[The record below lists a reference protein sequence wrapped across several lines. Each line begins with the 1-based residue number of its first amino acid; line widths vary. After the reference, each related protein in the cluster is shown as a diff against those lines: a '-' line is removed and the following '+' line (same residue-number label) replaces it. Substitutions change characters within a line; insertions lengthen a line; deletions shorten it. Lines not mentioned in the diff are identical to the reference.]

1 MIDETTFW
9 PELPE
14 EEEEDTGI
22 YFESDGINFTL
33 SEPEH
38 KATWLIRVIEA
49 ESSALGE
56 IQFVFCSDVYLLS
69 INKTYLQH
77 DTFTDIIT
85 FPYNFNPLS
94 GEIYISVERVAENAD
109 QYQVSFEEELSRVM
123 VHGVLHL
130 LGYEDH
136 TESLKQKM
144 RSKED
149 EYLGLR

>member
-1 MIDETTFW
+1 MMDETTFW

-14 EEEEDTGI
+14 EEASRTGI

-38 KATWLIRVIEA
+38 IATWLIRVIES
-49 ESSALGE
+49 EGSTLGE

-77 DTFTDIIT
+77 DTYTDIIT

-109 QYQVSFEEELSRVM
+109 GFKVSFGDELRRVL

-136 TESLKQKM
+136 TESLKEKM

-149 EYLGLR
+149 EYLAQY

>member
-14 EEEEDTGI
+14 DEVGSTGI

-33 SEPEH
+33 SEPEQ

-49 ESSALGE
+49 EGSILGE
-56 IQFVFCSDVYLLS
+56 VQFVFCSDVYLLS

-77 DTFTDIIT
+77 DTLTDIIT

-109 QYQVSFEEELSRVM
+109 QYQVSFEEELGRVM

-136 TESLKQKM
+136 TESLKEKM